1 MDDLN
6 ELPDNVARALK
17 ALEAD
22 ADRAAA
28 RVNTGR
34 VADGVLKRLRQP
46 EVVEVRHPSR
56 GWLRIAAALVVLLG
70 GAGLVRRLVEVPDNA
85 SVAAGL
91 PIQWQREAD
100 SLAPTEA
107 QALLGAIDSLNIA
120 PAESSITSRVSLDDL
135 SETELQALLRSMET
149 SEGTI

>member
-34 VADGVLKRLRQP
+34 VADGVLKQLRQP
-46 EVVEVRHPSR
+46 EVVEARHPSR
-56 GWLRIAAALVVLLG
+56 GWLRVAAVLVVLLG
-70 GAGLVRRLVEVPDNA
+70 AAGLVRRLVDVPDNTVA
-85 SVAAGL
+85 AAGL
-91 PIQWQREAD
+91 PIQAD

-107 QALLGAIDSLNIA
+107 QALLGAIDSLNIL

-135 SETELQALLRSMET
+135 SETELQALLQSMET